1 MKEIKSFSF
10 RYGLNDGS
18 MAWYRV
24 DNEKGLNIGID
35 LYQNKEEKSLRCE
48 PEEIWGERL
57 VQLLEEENIKA
68 WDGFYDIDTCLCAGD
83 SWVFHAYYKDD
94 GTEVHAM
101 GHSAHPDGFAETKK
115 KLDDFFNE
123 VWNKYMKK

>member
-10 RYGLNDGS
+10 RYGMNDGS

-24 DNEKGLNIGID
+24 DNEKGLNVGID
-35 LYQNKEEKSLRCE
+35 LYQNKEEKNFRCE

-57 VQLLEEENIKA
+57 VQLLEEENTAK

-83 SWVFHAYYKDD
+83 SWVFHTYYKD

-101 GHSAHPDGFAETKK
+101 GHSAHPDGFTETKK
-115 KLDDFFNE
+115 KLDDFFGEILQN
-123 VWNKYMKK
+123 YQ